1 MLKIIRH
8 NTNIYNEIEGIHML
22 HYDLTK
28 ELTVV
33 EGVAKLKNQ
42 RKEENILSVG
52 CNKKGRAFVETDWYI
67 YEVNVKGDCYTL
79 PVMWSKSKKPFLI
92 AGILTV
98 LFLMFFVGGLITDFM
113 VITILCSLGL
123 VNVFKRT
130 EIRKMKL
137 AIERALSES

>member
-1 MLKIIRH
+1 
-8 NTNIYNEIEGIHML
+8 
-22 HYDLTK
+22 
-28 ELTVV
+28 
-33 EGVAKLKNQ
+33 
-42 RKEENILSVG
+42 
-52 CNKKGRAFVETDWYI
+52 
-67 YEVNVKGDCYTL
+67 
-79 PVMWSKSKKPFLI
+79 MWSKSKKPFLI